1 MMGAPFVLGLW
12 MVFTASM
19 VGQAGPTAVTLG
31 LHGHGKGFIVM
42 MMILYVAMCYE

>member
-31 LHGHGKGFIVM
+31 LHGHGKGFIHCYDDD
-42 MMILYVAMCYE
+42 IICSYVL